1 MNFKFIWK
9 HKGTRAWFIMTC
21 VLLVLVL
28 VVSLVIT
35 QVPIINNSLG
45 LVFGGERA
53 KITDDR
59 RDELYDREYKSKKE
73 VLSAAEDFVVS
84 VAEEGVTLLKNE
96 GGALPLGASPKVSV
110 FGKNSVN
117 LVYGGSGSA

>member
-9 HKGTRAWFIMTC
+9 HKGTRAWFITTC

-45 LVFGGERA
+45 RLVCGEPA
-53 KITDDR
+53 QIEPER
-59 RDELYDREYKSKKE
+59 RDG
-73 VLSAAEDFVVS
+73 LS
-84 VAEEGVTLLKNE
+84 
-96 GGALPLGASPKVSV
+96 
-110 FGKNSVN
+110 
-117 LVYGGSGSA
+117 YGG